1 MGLTNGTVLM
11 VLNRCVDK
19 DRSTM
24 DSQKSDQIRD
34 RSGYFF
40 FKEDF
45 KVSCSFSFQR

>member
-19 DRSTM
+19 DTSTM

-40 FKEDF
+40 LKKTLKFH
-45 KVSCSFSFQR
+45 CSFSFQR